1 MNYPFKTVIND
12 IRNYFFIK
20 NLIKKNK
27 GTVEWEQYKLRVDW
41 LGRIYT
47 VVNLPPEVI
56 YSPDSPEEIR
66 PAFVLEES
74 RPLNEYLTRLNLQE
88 IIMPSI
94 SPIPNSFSYLLV
106 YSPYFQRL
114 STRWVVYRTMLLL
127 VILWAQHKFGIISW
141 LFGTLKYLWNVIF

>member
-88 IIMPSI
+88 IVMPSI
-94 SPIPNSFSYLLV
+94 SPIPNSFSCLLV
-106 YSPYFQRL
+106 YSPYFQKL
-114 STRWVVYRTMLLL
+114 STRWVVYRTILLL